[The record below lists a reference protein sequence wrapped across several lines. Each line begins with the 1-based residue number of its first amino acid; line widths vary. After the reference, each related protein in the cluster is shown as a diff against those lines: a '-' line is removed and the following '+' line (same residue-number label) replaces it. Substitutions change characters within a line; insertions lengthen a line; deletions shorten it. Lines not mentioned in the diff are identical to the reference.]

1 MNMTQ
6 NDRPKKKRKRRS
18 VWDLPPIGDPRDHM
32 CFDPM
37 TVYSTLGLLA
47 TSFVFLIYAYNTKV
61 DGLTKERKREIK
73 KQFQQKL
80 KKVSEGKIE

>member
-1 MNMTQ
+1 MSQ
-6 NDRPKKKRKRRS
+6 NDGRPKKKKKRRS

-37 TVYSTLGLLA
+37 TVYTALGLLA
-47 TSFVFLIYAYNTKV
+47 TSLVFLIYACNTKV
-61 DGLTKERKREIK
+61 DHLTKERKREIK